1 MPLTGSIG
9 TWQTGRFTLPDGLLQ
24 QTCCAGCGL
33 AFAALSTSVRQPIF
47 AGAGAPTWPR
57 EEGWLYMVT
66 MIQARGHS
74 SRYDAR
80 YLFLPGRSAAACVL
94 TWKIRR
100 SLCSPNVI
108 LCDSLLCRSGPRVL
122 LGVPYDTPEVFFLQ
136 GGPLSPTQ
144 CRRLHLL
151 KMNSP
156 HICDS
161 ERVSPSLPM
170 KGGRPVINAVLAIA
184 IGGDVGG
191 GPPNFQIAFNR
202 IKIERFRCRAVPSST
217 LCWHLP
223 LRWR

>member
-1 MPLTGSIG
+1 MSSCVTV
-9 TWQTGRFTLPDGLLQ
+9 
-24 QTCCAGCGL
+24 CCAALGHAYSL
-33 AFAALSTSVRQPIF
+33 EYPTTLLKSAFWGTSPS
-47 AGAGAPTWPR
+47 PT
-57 EEGWLYMVT
+57 
-66 MIQARGHS
+66 S
-74 SRYDAR
+74 
-80 YLFLPGRSAAACVL
+80 LPV
-94 TWKIRR
+94 
-100 SLCSPNVI
+100 
-108 LCDSLLCRSGPRVL
+108 